1 MAAQAEGL
9 RLRRLARRV
18 AVRAAFAA
26 AAGVFLLAALAA
38 VHVAVVL
45 ALACRMPPQYAVLW
59 VAGGD
64 VLLALILFLLA
75 RRASRP
81 DRLERDASALR
92 DQALAPLRA
101 RMVALREGA
110 DVGRLLLRTD
120 GLWPRLSIL
129 LALVVGM
136 LNPRKP

>member
-1 MAAQAEGL
+1 MRTLRLAQMAAQAEGL

-64 VLLALILFLLA
+64 VRLALILFLLA
-75 RRASRP
+75 RRARRP
-81 DRLERDASALR
+81 DRLER
-92 DQALAPLRA
+92 
-101 RMVALREGA
+101 
-110 DVGRLLLRTD
+110 
-120 GLWPRLSIL
+120 
-129 LALVVGM
+129 
-136 LNPRKP
+136 